1 MLDVNYFDELR
12 IGLATAEQIRM
23 WSNGEVRKP
32 ETINYRTLKPEKD
45 GLFCEKIFGPTRD
58 WECYC
63 GKYKRVRFKGI
74 ICERCGVE
82 VTRAKVRRER
92 MGHIELAAPV
102 THIWYV
108 KGVPSRLGYLL
119 DMAPKD
125 LEKIIYFAANVVT
138 WVDDDRRHDDLPRIE
153 TELAHEREQVEVD
166 KQKREEEIKAQL
178 EANLA
183 ELEAQGAK
191 SDQRRKAR
199 NEAERAFKDVREK
212 AATRVELLERIL
224 DVFKNMAPK
233 QLLADD
239 QYYRELRDR
248 FGEYFSAG
256 MGADAIKDLL
266 LREGVEECRDH

>member
-1 MLDVNYFDELR
+1 
-12 IGLATAEQIRM
+12 
-23 WSNGEVRKP
+23 
-32 ETINYRTLKPEKD
+32 
-45 GLFCEKIFGPTRD
+45 
-58 WECYC
+58 
-63 GKYKRVRFKGI
+63 
-74 ICERCGVE
+74 
-82 VTRAKVRRER
+82 

-138 WVDDDRRHDDLPRIE
+138 WVDDDRRHDDLPRVE
-153 TELAHEREQVEVD
+153 TELGHEREQVEVD

-212 AATRVELLERIL
+212 AATRVTASASTSRPAWAPTPSRICCCGRGSRRGRP
-224 DVFKNMAPK
+224 ACARSSPPPR
-233 QLLADD
+233 A
-239 QYYRELRDR
+239 RSSSGPSSGCGSCRPS
-248 FGEYFSAG
+248 SA
-256 MGADAIKDLL
+256 
-266 LREGVEECRDH
+266 